1 MASGL
6 TTTYLL
12 PYPLQTDPVDVA
24 SDAQD
29 LAEAVET
36 ELLLKASLA
45 SPTFTGTPAAPT
57 AASDTSTTQ
66 IATTQFVVNQGYLKV
81 ADASSTYAPL
91 DSPTLSGTPT
101 SPTASL
107 GTNTTQIATTEYV
120 QNELNNFVTLPD
132 QTGANGYFLTS
143 DGSNAAWQQ
152 IEIADVNNLQTT
164 INNLDG
170 FYSPLNLTVIT
181 DTSLSRTLSTSD
193 AATIIL
199 RDYAT
204 SNGVIVP
211 FESSQNFPVGTQIV
225 IVQAGVGQT
234 FIEGDSLL
242 GGASVTVN
250 GTPGLNLRDQWS
262 SVTLIKIGS
271 DEWVAM
277 GDLSA

>member
-1 MASGL
+1 M
-6 TTTYLL
+6 
-12 PYPLQTDPVDVA
+12 
-24 SDAQD
+24 
-29 LAEAVET
+29 
-36 ELLLKASLA
+36 
-45 SPTFTGTPAAPT
+45 
-57 AASDTSTTQ
+57 
-66 IATTQFVVNQGYLKV
+66 
-81 ADASSTYAPL
+81 
-91 DSPTLSGTPT
+91 
-101 SPTASL
+101 

-277 GDLSA
+277 GDLAA

>member
-12 PYPLQTDPVDVA
+12 PYPLQTDSVDVA
-24 SDAQD
+24 GDVQG

-36 ELLLKASLA
+36 ELLLKSPLA

-66 IATTQFVVNQGYLKV
+66 IATTQFVVNQGYLKIS
-81 ADASSTYAPL
+81 DAASTYAPL
-91 DSPTLSGTPT
+91 DSAALTGTPT
-101 SPTASL
+101 ATTASL
-107 GTNTTQIATTEYV
+107 GDATTRIATTEFV
-120 QNELNNFVTLPD
+120 SNELDNFVTLPD
-132 QTGANGYFLTS
+132 QTGANGLFLTS

-181 DTSLSRTLSTSD
+181 DTNLNRILSTSD

-204 SNGVIVP
+204 SNGVLIP

-225 IVQAGVGQT
+225 IVQAGAGQT
-234 FIEGDSLL
+234 FIEGDSIL

-277 GDLSA
+277 GDLAA

>member
-12 PYPLQTDPVDVA
+12 PYPLQTDSVDVA
-24 SDAQD
+24 GDAQA

-66 IATTQFVVNQGYLKV
+66 IATTQFVVNQGYLKI

-91 DSPTLSGTPT
+91 DSPTLSGIPT

-143 DGSNAAWQQ
+143 DGTNAAWQQ

-181 DTSLSRTLSTSD
+181 DTNLSRTLSTSD

-225 IVQAGVGQT
+225 IVQAGAGQT
-234 FIEGDSLL
+234 FIEGDSIL

-262 SVTLIKIGS
+262 SVTLIKIKS

-277 GDLSA
+277 GDLAA